1 MRFDFTSWSYLEE
14 SSLQG
19 IKSRKVMDHQ
29 ELEGRT
35 GELPFK
41 ERGVSFMQVERA
53 PEMFYNSVLKGKV
66 RNKR

>member
-1 MRFDFTSWSYLEE
+1 
-14 SSLQG
+14 
-19 IKSRKVMDHQ
+19 MDHQ